1 MGQSPPGTPVG
12 PQQAA
17 FPSAPGSLMPMLSAA
32 VPGATARP
40 WVSGAE
46 EGKPSLGH
54 LSWALPA
61 AWLDPR
67 PGGLRARLPSAC
79 PMGLPIVG

>member
-1 MGQSPPGTPVG
+1 M
-12 PQQAA
+12 
-17 FPSAPGSLMPMLSAA
+17 
-32 VPGATARP
+32 
-40 WVSGAE
+40 SGAE

-79 PMGLPIVG
+79 PMGLPIAG